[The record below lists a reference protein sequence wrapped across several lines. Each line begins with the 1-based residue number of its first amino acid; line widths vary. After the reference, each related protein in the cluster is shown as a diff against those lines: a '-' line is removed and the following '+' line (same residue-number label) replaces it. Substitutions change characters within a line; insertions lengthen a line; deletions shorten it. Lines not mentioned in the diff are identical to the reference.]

1 MNAADLMTSFV
12 VSVKSDATIQEAAQ
26 LMLQY
31 RISGLP
37 VTDGGGAVLGIIT
50 ESDLLRRAETG
61 TEKRHTRWVSLLIGP
76 GRMAQ
81 EYVRTH
87 ARQVGELMTE
97 RVFTVTPQTPLSDL
111 VALMETK
118 RVKRLPVVEQGQLV
132 GIVSRADVMAA
143 LIGLLS
149 DRPVGAQ
156 TDGEIREQI
165 VAEIDQQPWGPRGSV
180 DVIVTNGVVVLKGT
194 ITDERERA
202 ALRVAAENVPGV
214 RAVHDRLVWVD
225 SVSGIV
231 IPRRDR
237 RAPLC
242 EIQVR
247 QGNSFCLGPNGPSR
261 PIMGSHPGSQ
271 PAIRRKS

>member
-12 VSVKSDATIQEAAQ
+12 VTVRPDATIEYAAQ

-37 VTDGGGAVLGIIT
+37 VTDGDGAVLGIIT

-61 TEKRHTRWVSLLIGP
+61 TEKRHARWVSLLIGP
-76 GRMAQ
+76 GRLAQ
-81 EYVRTH
+81 EYVHTH
-87 ARQVGELMTE
+87 GRKVGDVMTE
-97 RVFTVTPQTPLSDL
+97 RVLTITPQTPLSDL

-118 RVKRLPVVEQGQLV
+118 HVKRLPVVDQGRLV

-143 LIGLLS
+143 LLGLFS
-149 DRPVGAQ
+149 EKPVDARA
-156 TDGEIREQI
+156 DAEIREQI
-165 VAEIDQQPWGPRGSV
+165 LAEVDRQPWGPREGL
-180 DVIVTNGVVVLKGT
+180 DVLVTNGIVVLKGT

-225 SVSGIV
+225 TVSGIV
-231 IPRRDR
+231 IPR
-237 RAPLC
+237 P
-242 EIQVR
+242 
-247 QGNSFCLGPNGPSR
+247 
-261 PIMGSHPGSQ
+261 
-271 PAIRRKS
+271 